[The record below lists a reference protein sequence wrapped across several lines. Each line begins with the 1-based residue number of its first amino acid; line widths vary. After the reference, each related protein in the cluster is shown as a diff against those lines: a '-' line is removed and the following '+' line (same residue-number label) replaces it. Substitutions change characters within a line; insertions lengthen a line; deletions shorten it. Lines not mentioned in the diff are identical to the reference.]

1 MLDQILIA
9 AMLMIITSIVHAG
22 AMSVGLRSLGRIH
35 RKDEYVSTAFR
46 RSLVVGGL
54 VLIMFVATVIEAGI
68 WALTYIS
75 VEAITEFEEALYFS
89 MVTYAT
95 LGYGDVVLV
104 QQWRLLSSFQ
114 AANGAIMFGWTT
126 AVIVL
131 AIRDISRSVAQLQD
145 AR

>member
-35 RKDEYVSTAFR
+35 RKAEYVSTAFR

-68 WALTYIS
+68 WALTYFS
-75 VEAITEFEEALYFS
+75 VEAITELEEGLYFS

-95 LGYGDVVLV
+95 LGYGDVVLAH
-104 QQWRLLSSFQ
+104 QWRLLSSFQ

>member
-1 MLDQILIA
+1 
-9 AMLMIITSIVHAG
+9 
-22 AMSVGLRSLGRIH
+22 
-35 RKDEYVSTAFR
+35 
-46 RSLVVGGL
+46 
-54 VLIMFVATVIEAGI
+54 MFVATVIEAGI

>member
-1 MLDQILIA
+1 
-9 AMLMIITSIVHAG
+9 
-22 AMSVGLRSLGRIH
+22 
-35 RKDEYVSTAFR
+35 
-46 RSLVVGGL
+46 
-54 VLIMFVATVIEAGI
+54 
-68 WALTYIS
+68 
-75 VEAITEFEEALYFS
+75 
-89 MVTYAT
+89 
-95 LGYGDVVLV
+95 VVLV